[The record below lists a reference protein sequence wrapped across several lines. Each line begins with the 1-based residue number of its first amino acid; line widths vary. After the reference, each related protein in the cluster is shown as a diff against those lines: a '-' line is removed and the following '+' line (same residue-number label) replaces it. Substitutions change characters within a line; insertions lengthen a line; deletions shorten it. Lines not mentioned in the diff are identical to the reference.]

1 MNRRTQFIV
10 TAIALLALLAGALV
24 YLWGRPPGRVYLL
37 DMVLPARETCVH
49 CGIVAGALPSF
60 FHVYAFTLLT
70 AALLAS
76 RPRSALLAGTIWFSV
91 DALFEAAQH
100 PALTRFLVPRLPAW
114 FNGVP
119 VLENVA
125 SYLEH
130 GTFDPLD
137 VLALALGAVAALLTL
152 TALHS
157 GGTHHGSDLH

>member
-1 MNRRTQFIV
+1 MNHKTQLIV
-10 TAIALLALLAGALV
+10 ATIGAAALLAGALL
-24 YLWGRPPGRVYLL
+24 YLWGRPPGHVYLL
-37 DMVLPARETCVH
+37 DMAFPRRETSIPH
-49 CGIVAGALPSF
+49 GIVAGALPSF

-76 RPRSALLAGTIWFSV
+76 RPRSALLSGTIWFSV
-91 DALFEAAQH
+91 DALFEIAQH

-114 FNGVP
+114 FKGVP

-125 SYLEH
+125 SYLKH

-137 VLALALGAVAALLTL
+137 ILALALGAVAAFLTL

-157 GGTHHGSDLH
+157 GGTHH